1 MKRRIKPNSIFY
13 GWNKK
18 IWLVINIFFTMMYLT
33 WRLFFTLPFGYGAVS
48 VFFGAALLV
57 IEFLG
62 MIEALVHY
70 FNMYAVN
77 SYKLPEIPMDRFPHV
92 DVFVATYNESTEL
105 LYKTI
110 RACKEMEYPD
120 LSKVHIYLCD
130 DNKRKE
136 MKELAD
142 KLGVGYFDRE
152 DNKGAKAGNL
162 NNALRQTDSPYV
174 VTFDADMIPQKEFLM
189 KTVPYFVDCEIKNEK
204 LEEEDKVKLAILQT
218 PQSFYNTDLFQFFFY
233 SEKRIPN
240 EQDYFYKDIQVSRTK
255 SNSVI
260 YGGSNTVLS
269 REALLDVGG
278 FYEEVVT
285 EDFATGILIQK
296 KQYVSLGI
304 GEPLTSGLSPDSLK
318 DLVNQRIRWARGVIG
333 AGRKLHIYTSKE
345 LSFAQ
350 KMNYW
355 ASIWYWYAPI
365 KRLIYIMC
373 PILYATF
380 GFIIFKCTLLQVLM
394 FWLPMYITSNISLR
408 LFSEN
413 VRTTKW
419 TGIYETIMFPFMLM
433 PVLLESIGITMKKFK
448 VTVKDKPKRSRKTE
462 FIYQFPF
469 IVLIIMSVFGIINC
483 IRIIFDS
490 SNFGP
495 VVVLFW
501 LINNLYFM
509 VMAMFFVSGRV
520 SKRKKERIIAKVD
533 CVLSDDIWSANGE
546 SLDISESGIAI
557 KFDKPY
563 YFNEND
569 ILHARLRYKN
579 YVANPVVELLKT
591 REAMDGWVYSFRIL
605 DYNNTYD
612 DLLGILYDR
621 ITTLPANLKKDSGV
635 FEDLK
640 ININKRVEPLEN
652 QKRNSPRIKLNRTY
666 GCVEPKFERVKVHD
680 FNYYY
685 LTVPEVPA
693 APKKFK
699 LEIMEGMILEC
710 QYSKKAHT
718 GYNLYK
724 ISNAN
729 SIYSD
734 RDKRRELLK
743 KLLDD
748 ANNPD
753 VVETVKTEEV
763 KVEEVFDE
771 RELFK

>member
-1 MKRRIKPNSIFY
+1 MKRKIKPNSIFY

-57 IEFLG
+57 VEFLG

-70 FNMYAVN
+70 YNMYAVN
-77 SYKLPEIPMDRFPHV
+77 TYELPEVPLDRFPHV
-92 DVFVATYNESTEL
+92 DIFIATYNEETDL
-105 LYKTI
+105 LYKTV
-110 RACKEMEYPD
+110 RACKEMEYPN

-130 DNKRKE
+130 DNRRPE
-136 MKELAD
+136 MRELAK
-142 KLGVGYFDRE
+142 KLGVGYFDRP

-162 NNALRQTDSPYV
+162 NNALKQTKSPYV

-189 KTVPYFVDCEIKNEK
+189 KTMPYYVDCEIKNES

-233 SEKRIPN
+233 SENRIPN

-269 REALLDVGG
+269 REALEDVGG
-278 FYEEVVT
+278 FYEEVIT

-304 GEPLTSGLSPDSLK
+304 NEPLTSGLSPDSLK

-333 AGRKLHIYTSKE
+333 SGRKLHIYTSKE

-355 ASIWYWYAPI
+355 ASIWYWYAPV
-365 KRLIYIMC
+365 KRLIYILC

-380 GFIIFKCTLLQVLM
+380 GFIIFKCTLFQVLL

-408 LFSEN
+408 LFSRN
-413 VRTTKW
+413 IRTTKW
-419 TGIYETIMFPFMLM
+419 SGIYETIMFPFMLM
-433 PVLLESIGITMKKFK
+433 PVIFETLGITMKKFK
-448 VTVKDKPKRSRKTE
+448 VTAKDKPKRSRKTE
-462 FIYQFPF
+462 FVYQFPF
-469 IVLIIMSVFGIINC
+469 IILIIMSVIGIISC

-501 LINNLYFM
+501 LINNLFLM
-509 VMAMFFVSGRV
+509 VMSMLFVSGRI
-520 SKRKKERIIAKVD
+520 SKRKKERIITKVD
-533 CVLSDDIWSANGE
+533 CVVSDDIWSANGE

-563 YFNEND
+563 YFNENEV
-569 ILHARLRYKN
+569 LHARLRYKE
-579 YVANPVVELLKT
+579 YVANPTVQLLKA
-591 REAMDGWVYSFRIL
+591 REKDDKWIYSFRIL
-605 DYNNTYD
+605 DYNGTYD

-621 ITTLPANLKKDSGV
+621 NSTLPTNLKKDSGV

-640 ININKRVEPLEN
+640 ININKRVEPLDN
-652 QKRNSPRIKLNRTY
+652 QKRNNPRIKLNKTY
-666 GCVEPKFERVKVHD
+666 RCVEPKYEKIKVHD

-685 LTVPEVPA
+685 LTVSEASTIPNR
-693 APKKFK
+693 FK
-699 LEIMEGMILEC
+699 IKIIEDIVLDC
-710 QYSKKAHT
+710 KYVKKAHV
-718 GYNLYK
+718 GYNLYS
-724 ISNAN
+724 IINAYD
-729 SIYSD
+729 IYSD
-734 RDKRRELLK
+734 RNKRRELLNKIIEDSK
-743 KLLDD
+743 KEEETEINEIE
-748 ANNPD
+748 AN
-753 VVETVKTEEV
+753 KEEM
-763 KVEEVFDE
+763 FDE